1 MMPLPNFYLVLRVQ
15 LVSTL
20 NFQGES
26 WMSNKKKLAG
36 TFTFICADLE
46 QSDSSTQL
54 EF

>member
-26 WMSNKKKLAG
+26 RMSNKKKLVELSVSQTAAHNWN
-36 TFTFICADLE
+36 FK
-46 QSDSSTQL
+46 
-54 EF
+54 